1 MILFLNLKI
10 FLILKKMNNLDT
22 NSNQEE
28 NSVNNKISNTINN
41 RNDDNM
47 RIINNSDNCEEVND
61 TKSNQHN
68 NTNFNYNQNSNSNNS
83 NNETGSN
90 NDNDNDNQDESNNEE
105 NEDNSE
111 ETDLER
117 EAALLLNKQYEQIKQ
132 LKEELLIK
140 NSEINNLN
148 QIIGEMN
155 LKLQECE
162 ENVHIFNE
170 LKNQIDILNHEKRE
184 LKIELNGKE
193 QLIFELKSDL
203 NTLSKKFNDLNN
215 NLNSLSKDEN
225 TEKKNKIIILNKK
238 HSKEIKIYEDKINL
252 YEKEIFRL
260 NQTLKNEMRLK
271 QKLELS
277 YNEKIKEEKKWISQ
291 VNQDIQLICQWIN
304 NYMGVYF
311 DKNIEIPEVPYISAP
326 ISSESVLVYN
336 KFDFEKLRR
345 EIYEAR
351 KKVWDKQVGYETSIE
366 NLKKEQIDFIDK
378 VNKLN
383 KDITGLNNENLMLKE
398 ELNKRNI
405 NLDILQSQINK
416 YNI

>member
-1 MILFLNLKI
+1 
-10 FLILKKMNNLDT
+10 MNNLDNNFT
-22 NSNQEE
+22 NE
-28 NSVNNKISNTINN
+28 NNSSNNKNNSINIHKN
-41 RNDDNM
+41 NENIH
-47 RIINNSDNCEEVND
+47 IINNIENLEEENESKVNL
-61 TKSNQHN
+61 NN
-68 NTNFNYNQNSNSNNS
+68 NTYPNQNS

-90 NDNDNDNQDESNNEE
+90 NENEDESNNEE

-117 EAALLLNKQYEQIKQ
+117 EAAILLNKQYDQIKK
-132 LKEELLIK
+132 LKEELTIK
-140 NSEINNLN
+140 NNQINNLN
-148 QIIGEMN
+148 QIIGQLN

-162 ENVHIFNE
+162 NRVHAFNDMRT
-170 LKNQIDILNHEKRE
+170 QIDIIDDEKKQ
-184 LKIELNGKE
+184 LKIELNCKE

-215 NLNSLSKDEN
+215 NLNSLTKEEN
-225 TEKKNKIIILNKK
+225 NEKINKLVALNKK
-238 HSKEIKIYEDKINL
+238 YSKEVKSYEDKINL
-252 YEKEIFRL
+252 YEKEIYKL

-271 QKLELS
+271 QKIELS

-291 VNQDIQLICQWIN
+291 VNQDIALICQWVN

-311 DKNIEIPEVPYISAP
+311 DKNIEIPDVPYVSPP
-326 ISSESVLVYN
+326 ISSESILIYN

-351 KKVWDKQVGYETSIE
+351 RKVWEKQIGYEVNIE

-378 VNKLN
+378 INKLN
-383 KDITGLNNENLMLKE
+383 RDITGLSNENLTLKE

-405 NLDILQSQINK
+405 FTKSNK
-416 YNI
+416 